1 METPATLDVTDVA
14 VEALLAGRLIVL
26 PTDTVY
32 GLCASPYREEP
43 VRRLYRLKGREEL
56 QPTALV
62 GSDLD
67 MLLECV
73 PELRGRTGTILR
85 ALLPGPYTVIAPN
98 PSRRFRWLTG
108 ARPDTIGLRV
118 PLLEGPAA
126 DVLDRVSAVAATSAN
141 LPGERDPARVDQI
154 PEPIRAGCEIVVD
167 AGELPGVPSTVVD
180 ITGAEPR
187 VLREGPVSASEALER
202 ISTALA

>member
-56 QPTALV
+56 PPTAVV

-67 MLLECV
+67 MPLECV

-118 PLLEGPAA
+118 PLLEGAAA
-126 DVLDRVSAVAATSAN
+126 DVLARVSAVAATSAN
-141 LPGERDPARVDQI
+141 LPGEPDPSRADQI

-180 ITGAEPR
+180 ITAAEPR
-187 VLREGPVSASEALER
+187 VLREGLASASEALER